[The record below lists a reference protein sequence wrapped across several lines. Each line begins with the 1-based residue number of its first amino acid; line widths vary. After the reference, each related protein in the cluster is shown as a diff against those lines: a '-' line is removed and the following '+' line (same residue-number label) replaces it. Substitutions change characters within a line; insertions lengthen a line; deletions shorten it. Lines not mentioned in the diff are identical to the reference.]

1 MFTVISRIIQFGVKN
16 FWRNGWLSVTTVAI
30 MVLALLVSMGLMI
43 FGYITDQAVA
53 SIQDKID
60 ISVYFKTNAPEDE
73 ILNIKTSLEN
83 MAEVKNV
90 EYISSDK
97 ALEIFKAKHS
107 DDQTIVQAI
116 NELNSNPLEAS
127 LNIKAKESKQY
138 AIIAEYFNAPDL
150 KQLVDSVSYAK
161 NQVAIDRLGAIV
173 QNVARGGFILT
184 IAMAII
190 AGLVVFNTIRLAIYS
205 GRDEIGIMRAVGA
218 SNGLVRG
225 PFVVE
230 GIMGGVAA
238 AILSVIISIPMAYSV
253 SPYVASFVP
262 GLNVFGYFMAN
273 ILKLTSYQIL
283 FAVVIGSL
291 SSFIAVRRYL
301 KN

>member
-1 MFTVISRIIQFGVKN
+1 MFTIISRIIQFGTKN

-127 LNIKAKESKQY
+127 LNIKAKESRQY
-138 AIIAEYFNAPDL
+138 AIIAEYFNTPDL

-184 IAMAII
+184 IVMAII

-225 PFVVE
+225 PFMVE
-230 GIMGGVAA
+230 GVISGVAA
-238 AILSVIISIPMAYSV
+238 AILSVIVSMPMAYSV
-253 SPYVASFVP
+253 SPYIASFVP
-262 GLNVFGYFMAN
+262 GLDVFGYFIAN
-273 ILKLTSYQIL
+273 ILRLTTYQIL
-283 FAVVIGSL
+283 FAVVIGGF
-291 SSFIAVRRYL
+291 SSFIAVKRYL